1 MVILTVVTT
10 ENPHTVNFEPYPIPK
25 PSYIRL
31 LSCSL
36 YNSWF
41 NLKEVGEIFYTD
53 DKKNQRSESILP
65 GNYTIEE
72 MAKTIENSFKKYG
85 DVLRTQINTPV
96 GQMVIQ
102 KVDPFEKIKFD
113 KNLSELLGI
122 DQDLQF
128 IRYVKRMKSP
138 TTYFIHCDL
147 VDKQQNL
154 LNGKPST
161 VLQTFDITGKPYQ
174 KVFYQSS
181 PQRQVSKTAEHAHSF
196 PALNVSK
203 WRTTNQILTRNLAGH
218 QAACASCMLFS

>member
-1 MVILTVVTT
+1 
-10 ENPHTVNFEPYPIPK
+10 
-25 PSYIRL
+25 
-31 LSCSL
+31 
-36 YNSWF
+36 
-41 NLKEVGEIFYTD
+41 
-53 DKKNQRSESILP
+53 
-65 GNYTIEE
+65 

-128 IRYVKRMKSP
+128 IRYVKQMKSP

-181 PQRQVSKTAEHAHSF
+181 PQHILRDISADKHI
-196 PALNVSK
+196 
-203 WRTTNQILTRNLAGH
+203 TNMTLSVRDANND
-218 QAACASCMLFS
+218 LFNFNQEPLQFLIEIN

>member
-10 ENPHTVNFEPYPIPK
+10 ENPHTVIFEPYPIPK

-41 NLKEVGEIFYTD
+41 NLKKGSKIFYTD

-72 MAKTIENSFKKYG
+72 MAKTLENSFKKYG
-85 DVLRTQINTPV
+85 DVLRTQINTPI
-96 GQMVIQ
+96 GQMSIQ
-102 KVDPFEKIKFD
+102 KVDDFEKIKFD

-128 IRYVKRMKSP
+128 IKYVKRMKSP

-181 PQRQVSKTAEHAHSF
+181 PQHILRDISADNHISNMTLSVRDANNDLF
-196 PALNVSK
+196 NF
-203 WRTTNQILTRNLAGH
+203 NQEPLEFEIEIN
-218 QAACASCMLFS
+218 

>member
-1 MVILTVVTT
+1 MVILTVVTK
-10 ENPHTVNFEPYPIPK
+10 ENPHTVYFDQPIQK

-41 NLKEVGEIFYTD
+41 NLKEGGKIFYTD

-72 MAKTIENSFKKYG
+72 MAKTLQNSFKKYG
-85 DVLRTQINTPV
+85 EVLITQINTPV

-102 KVDPFEKIKFD
+102 KVDQNEKIKFD
-113 KNLSELLGI
+113 KNLSEFLGI
-122 DQDLQF
+122 DQDLQW
-128 IRYVKRMKSP
+128 IRYVKRIKSP

-147 VDKQQNL
+147 VDKEQNL

-181 PQRQVSKTAEHAHSF
+181 PQHILRDISADKHI
-196 PALNVSK
+196 
-203 WRTTNQILTRNLAGH
+203 TNMTISVRDENND
-218 QAACASCMLFS
+218 LFNFNQEPLQFLIEIN

>member
-1 MVILTVVTT
+1 MVIPTVVTK
-10 ENPHTVNFEPYPIPK
+10 ENPHTVYFDQPIQK

-41 NLKEVGEIFYTD
+41 NLKEGGKIFYTD

-72 MAKTIENSFKKYG
+72 MAKTLESSFKKYG
-85 DVLRTQINTPV
+85 EVIKTEINTPV

-113 KNLSELLGI
+113 KNLSEFLGI
-122 DQDLQF
+122 DQDLQW

-147 VDKQQNL
+147 VDKEQNL

-161 VLQTFDITGKPYQ
+161 VLQTFDITGKPYEN
-174 KVFYQSS
+174 VFYQSS
-181 PQRQVSKTAEHAHSF
+181 PQHILRDISADKHI
-196 PALNVSK
+196 
-203 WRTTNQILTRNLAGH
+203 TNMTISVREENND
-218 QAACASCMLFS
+218 LFNFNQEPLQFLIEIN

>member
-1 MVILTVVTT
+1 MVILTLTTT
-10 ENPHTVNFEPYPIPK
+10 ENPHTVYFNQPIQK

-41 NLKEVGEIFYTD
+41 NLKEVGKIFYTD

-72 MAKTIENSFKKYG
+72 IAKTLQNSFKKYG
-85 DVLRTQINTPV
+85 EVIKTEINTPI

-102 KVDPFEKIKFD
+102 KVDQQEKIKFD

-122 DQDLQF
+122 DQDLQW

-147 VDKQQNL
+147 VDKEQNL

-161 VLQTFDITGKPYQ
+161 VLQTFDISGKPYQ
-174 KVFYQSS
+174 KAFYQSS
-181 PQRQVSKTAEHAHSF
+181 PQHILRDISADKYI
-196 PALNVSK
+196 
-203 WRTTNQILTRNLAGH
+203 TNMTISVREENND
-218 QAACASCMLFS
+218 LFNFNQEPLQFLIEIN

>member
-1 MVILTVVTT
+1 MVILTVVTK
-10 ENPHTVNFEPYPIPK
+10 ENPHTVYFEPQPIQK

-41 NLKEVGEIFYTD
+41 NLKEGGKIFYTNET
-53 DKKNQRSESILP
+53 KKLEKSESILP

-72 MAKTIENSFKKYG
+72 MAKTIENAFKKYG
-85 DVLRTQINTPV
+85 DKLRTQINTPI

-102 KVDPFEKIKFD
+102 KVDQFEKIKFD
-113 KNLSELLGI
+113 KNLSELLDIG
-122 DQDLQF
+122 QDLPF

-147 VDKQQNL
+147 VDKQNL

-161 VLQTFDITGKPYQ
+161 VLQTFDITGKPYER
-174 KVFYQSS
+174 VFYQSS
-181 PQRQVSKTAEHAHSF
+181 PQHILRDISADKHI
-196 PALNVSK
+196 
-203 WRTTNQILTRNLAGH
+203 TNMTISVREENNDLFNFNQEPLQFQIEIN
-218 QAACASCMLFS
+218 